1 MRCVIS
7 KRAVKVDE
15 DRSPMEVIETYDS
28 TDTDPSW
35 KHSNTMLK
43 YCNLYNRMKWV
54 VENIEDEDINRA

>member
-1 MRCVIS
+1 M
-7 KRAVKVDE
+7 DE
-15 DRSPMEVIETYDS
+15 DRSPLEVIETYDS